1 MEKNG
6 DIFFQGVLLV
16 TYRLFNNDDSSGKKG
31 ENLEE
36 KKKKNIIFTFLTLQI
51 IF

>member
-36 KKKKNIIFTFLTLQI
+36 KKKRTL
-51 IF
+51 FSLF